1 MSKCN
6 ACDQRDQAPADPLRR
21 WPVPPFR
28 YHLFGT
34 WLFGTTFAVPPFRCR
49 NSYAQPD
56 KQIDHG
62 HQVPL
67 VDAAGGPC
75 RVADVPQF
83 ADATVQDAV
92 PSNELPARPVRYA
105 SRTVLFNEMP
115 IGKRWW
121 RQGAVQQRPQQRHRP
136 RVQCRPGIR
145 PRSLTAQEERREPS
159 GVPPMHRTE

>member
-1 MSKCN
+1 MQCL
-6 ACDQRDQAPADPLRR
+6 QPATRSGPSR
-21 WPVPPFR
+21 PPEKVAGTTFSVPPFR
-28 YHLFGT
+28 YVAFRYHP
-34 WLFGTTFAVPPFRCR
+34 FAVPPFRYR

-136 RVQCRPGIR
+136 RVQCRPRIR
-145 PRSLTAQEERREPS
+145 GRSPRTAQEERREPS
-159 GVPPMHRTE
+159 GVPPMHRTG